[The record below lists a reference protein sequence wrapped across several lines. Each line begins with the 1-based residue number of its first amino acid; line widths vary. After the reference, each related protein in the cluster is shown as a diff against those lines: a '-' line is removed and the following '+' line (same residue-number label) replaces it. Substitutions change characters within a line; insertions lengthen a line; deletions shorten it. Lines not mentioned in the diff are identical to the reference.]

1 MNNAV
6 KMAFAATLV
15 LGSTS
20 FASAEFDPSLAN
32 RYPGYAAPGVYGY
45 TVNGNTP
52 QLLHGTPSAPFK
64 SAPVRLHQDRNGA
77 VSSGWAGASGGNY
90 NGRESWFDIDRSDR
104 ASSPYAGG
112 G

>member
-1 MNNAV
+1 MTSTV
-6 KMAFAATLV
+6 KMALAAALV

-32 RYPGYAAPGVYGY
+32 RYPGYADPGVYGY
-45 TVNGNTP
+45 TENGNTP
-52 QLLHGTPSAPFK
+52 QLLHGTPSATFR
-64 SAPVRLHQDRNGA
+64 SAPVRLHQDRNDA
-77 VSSGWAGASGGNY
+77 VTNDRTGGYSDNY
-90 NGRESWFDIDRSDR
+90 DGRESWFDIDRGDR